1 MNDFDGAAVAFFEG
15 LRFDENNADLKNGLE
30 KKVEKHHGVHFLNK
44 KQEKLT
50 VNQSNKNDI
59 LKLLGSPSTKSTFD
73 NDLWIYIERKTDNS
87 SLTKFGSERIIVNN
101 VLLLEINSMGLLE
114 TKEFLDLTNM
124 QELKFAE
131 QTTEN
136 QYKKNTFVYD
146 FLSSMRQKIND
157 PLGKRKRN

>member
-1 MNDFDGAAVAFFEG
+1 MKFLSMRKLFIFFIIS
-15 LRFDENNADLKNGLE
+15 LFISACTL
-30 KKVEKHHGVHFLNK
+30 KKVEKHHGVRFLNK

-73 NDLWIYIERKTDNS
+73 NDLWIYIERKNDNS

-101 VLLLEINSMGLLE
+101 VLLLEINNMGLLE
-114 TKEFLDLTNM
+114 TKEFLDLNNM
-124 QELKFAE
+124 QELKFSE
-131 QTTEN
+131 KTTEN
-136 QYKKNTFVYD
+136 QYKKNTFLYD

-157 PLGKRKRN
+157 PLGKRKR

>member
-1 MNDFDGAAVAFFEG
+1 MRKLFIFFIIS
-15 LRFDENNADLKNGLE
+15 LFISACTL
-30 KKVEKHHGVHFLNK
+30 KKVEKHHGVRFLNK

-50 VNQSNKNDI
+50 INKSNKNDI

-87 SLTKFGSERIIVNN
+87 SLTKFDSERIIVNN
-101 VLLLEINSMGLLE
+101 VLLLEVNSMGLLE
-114 TKEFLDLTNM
+114 TKEFLDLNNM
-124 QELKFAE
+124 QELKFSE

-157 PLGKRKRN
+157 PLGKRKR

>member
-1 MNDFDGAAVAFFEG
+1 MKKLFILFIISFFISACT
-15 LRFDENNADLKNGLE
+15 L

-59 LKLLGSPSTKSTFD
+59 LELLGSPSTKSTFD
-73 NDLWIYIERKTDNS
+73 NDLWIYIERKTDSS
-87 SLTKFGSERIIVNN
+87 SLVKFGSERIIVNN
-101 VLLLEINSMGLLE
+101 VLLLEINNMGLLE
-114 TKEFLDLTNM
+114 KKKFLDLTNM

-131 QTTEN
+131 ETTEN
-136 QYKKNTFVYD
+136 QYNKNTFIYE

-157 PLGKRKRN
+157 PLGKRR

>member
-1 MNDFDGAAVAFFEG
+1 MRKLFIFIIISLFISACT
-15 LRFDENNADLKNGLE
+15 L
-30 KKVEKHHGVHFLNK
+30 KKVEKHHGVRFLDK

-50 VNQSNKNDI
+50 VNQTNKNDI

-101 VLLLEINSMGLLE
+101 VLLLEINNMGLLE
-114 TKEFLDLTNM
+114 TKEFLDLTDM

-157 PLGKRKRN
+157 PLGKRKRD

>member
-1 MNDFDGAAVAFFEG
+1 MKKLFIFFIIS
-15 LRFDENNADLKNGLE
+15 LFVSACTL
-30 KKVEKHHGVHFLNK
+30 KKVEKYHGVHFLNK

-101 VLLLEINSMGLLE
+101 VLLLEINNMGLLE
-114 TKEFLDLTNM
+114 KKEFLDLTNM

-146 FLSSMRQKIND
+146 LLSSMRQKIND
-157 PLGKRKRN
+157 PLGKRKR

>member
-1 MNDFDGAAVAFFEG
+1 MRKLFIFIIISLFISACT
-15 LRFDENNADLKNGLE
+15 L

-87 SLTKFGSERIIVNN
+87 SLKKFGNERIIVNN
-101 VLLLEINSMGLLE
+101 VLLLEINNMGLLE
-114 TKEFLDLTNM
+114 KKEFLDIKNM
-124 QELKFAE
+124 QDLKFTE

-136 QYKKNTFVYD
+136 KYKKSTFVYE
-146 FLSSMRQKIND
+146 FLTSLRQKIND
-157 PLGKRKRN
+157 PLGKRTR